1 VPGRKILIVDYD
13 APSRDALAALFE
25 PRGLEILTASD
36 GLAAYELFG
45 IERPDIVLLEAILPR
60 LHGFDLAKRI
70 IGESKGTVP
79 VVIVTGLYRGPQYRH
94 EALTSIGAADYFEK
108 PYDAA
113 RLVRTVLDLLKE
125 RDAPGVD
132 LPRPEAVIAGL
143 AERLKSGT

>member
-1 VPGRKILIVDYD
+1 MPGRKILIVDYD
-13 APSRDALAALFE
+13 APSRAALAALFQ

-36 GLAAYELFG
+36 GLAAYEIFA
-45 IERPDIVLLEAILPR
+45 IEHPDIVLLEAILPR

-70 IGESKGTVP
+70 LADTKGAVP

-125 RDAPGVD
+125 RAAPGVD
-132 LPRPEAVIAGL
+132 LPRPEAVIGRL
-143 AERLKSGT
+143 AERLKSES